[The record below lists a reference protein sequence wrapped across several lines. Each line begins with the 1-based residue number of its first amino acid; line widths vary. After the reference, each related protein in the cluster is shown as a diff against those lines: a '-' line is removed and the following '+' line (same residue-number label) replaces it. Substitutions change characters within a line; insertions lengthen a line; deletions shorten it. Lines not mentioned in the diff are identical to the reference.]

1 MCKGE
6 NDSEGKL
13 ESNGIKGRKKIIY
26 SNDLVWMS
34 QWITTGSSVIIWEGY
49 ETSKQ
54 VHMRDHEY

>member
-13 ESNGIKGRKKIIY
+13 ESNGIKGRKKKIY

-49 ETSKQ
+49 ETSK
-54 VHMRDHEY
+54 

>member
-26 SNDLVWMS
+26 SNDLVWMR

-49 ETSKQ
+49 ETSK
-54 VHMRDHEY
+54 